1 MENAENLDIMM
12 PMYNLIEY
20 SKTIEKQQVVFGI
33 ITELIQIILLLFLMI
48 QIVQLIFLI
57 TMQIL

>member
-48 QIVQLIFLI
+48 KIVQLIFLI